1 MRFSRVRWFAAP
13 AIAFVGCAVAPTLPQ
28 PAQDKSL
35 VAQGRIAYA
44 VYNEHALLVSNPI
57 EELAREMKR
66 RDETPEAR
74 PFTDVYVIAHGWNYT
89 YSESSSRYAVYIADL
104 QSRFLDGV
112 KANDPNYE
120 PFFIFVIWPSV
131 SRPFF
136 TVFDSVLPYRAA
148 DAVAPAVE
156 LADGVVHFVSTWQ
169 ESNDAFNTAL
179 GHKFPAY
186 YEGQSYDSIPVA
198 DYAGD
203 SRRLGR
209 DAPLSV
215 VLVELM
221 RRSQAAKEKPRLHLI
236 GHSYGCKVVAQAG
249 LEAARRNAI
258 EHGAKTFDEA
268 RSHPSFDSMLLFDA
282 AMHPTE
288 LRYPLGLVPL
298 RTSVGR
304 AWRNVRDEP
313 LNAPLEAWSET
324 AESLENAWF
333 GMNNQVRVLGN
344 DEVADLLHTVERK
357 AVVFTNTDAANG
369 FWFDISELPLQRAG
383 LQALDPMSSPS
394 LRAARGR
401 MDEIARTGGG
411 EHPAPPR
418 PEDLEPR
425 NVALNVASSFV
436 GGVDSTARATI
447 RVGWIAGV
455 SVVQWALEKV
465 TTTVW
470 DLGRVVAE
478 PYRDEQGNV
487 ATDSGRA
494 IVNVVKFVVPVNML
508 CCRDSEDLGI
518 LRHSRPALGRT
529 GIVGYELGRPDF
541 DLTPWSITDFRTPW
555 TSNYVDDAQAI
566 STERVMAGTA
576 SISSPLWFS
585 GTPTDRDLFL
595 SIDASTIFHRTMWNP
610 LNWFVG
616 AHNELRSMDDVEG
629 VSPADRTM
637 ILSYAFTRRR
647 PALTPAPSP
656 GP

>member
-1 MRFSRVRWFAAP
+1 MRRASVRLLAAP
-13 AIAFVGCAVAPTLPQ
+13 VIVFVGCSVGPTLPQ
-28 PAQDKSL
+28 PKPDESL

-44 VYNEHALLVSNPI
+44 VYNEHALLVSSPI
-57 EELAREMKR
+57 EELAREVKR
-66 RDETPEAR
+66 REQVGER
-74 PFTDVYVIAHGWNYT
+74 PFSDVYVIAHGWNYT
-89 YSESSSRYAVYIADL
+89 YSESSSRYAEYIADL

-112 KANDPNYE
+112 QAKDPTYE

-148 DAVAPAVE
+148 EAVAPAVE

-169 ESNDAFNTAL
+169 ESNDAFNTAI

-186 YEGQSYDSIPVA
+186 YEGQSYGSIPVA

-203 SRRLGR
+203 ARRLGR

-221 RRSQAAKEKPRLHLI
+221 RRSEAADEKPRLHLI

-268 RSHPSFDSMLLFDA
+268 RQHPSFDSMLLFDA

-298 RTSVGR
+298 GTSIGR

-313 LNAPLEAWSET
+313 LDAPLEAWSET
-324 AESLENAWF
+324 AASLENAWL

-401 MDEIARTGGG
+401 MDQIARTSGGK
-411 EHPAPPR
+411 HPAPPR
-418 PEDLEPR
+418 PEDLESR
-425 NVALNVASSFV
+425 NPVLNAASSFV

-447 RVGWIAGV
+447 RVGWIAAV
-455 SVVQWALEKV
+455 SVVQWTLEKV

-470 DLGRVVAE
+470 DLGRVIAD
-478 PYRDEQGNV
+478 PYQDEHGNV

-494 IVNVVKFVVPVNML
+494 IVNVAKFVVPMNML

-555 TSNYVDDAQAI
+555 TSSFVDDAQAI

-576 SISSPLWFS
+576 SASSPQWFS

-595 SIDASTIFHRTMWNP
+595 SIDASTIFHETMWCP
-610 LNWFVG
+610 WHWFIG
-616 AHNELRSMDDVEG
+616 AHNELRSTDLVEG

-637 ILSYAFTRRR
+637 NLSYAFTRRR